1 MPSGSISELSH
12 IICSSGG
19 IRAYRLEKP
28 YATIKITMTPIRTDY
43 TVEIVLTLIL
53 VLLAI
58 GGPIVW
64 LVRKNKKKQ
73 LVGREG
79 TKAVL
84 IMTACMLLAGIPV
97 VFFVQSMPS
106 QQDKLIAAL
115 TNEYMGDAKLA
126 VTAGVVP
133 EVNEIEEQAKADGVT
148 GFVRVDSHNNNNPV
162 LRERGVS
169 DRYYSYRAAGAEDR
183 YLIMRVEV
191 DSLGQL
197 SAPGAYGITEVFYG
211 DQTTAQSF
219 IDKQGIMLRL

>member
-1 MPSGSISELSH
+1 
-12 IICSSGG
+12 
-19 IRAYRLEKP
+19 
-28 YATIKITMTPIRTDY
+28 MTPIRTDY
-43 TVEIVLTLIL
+43 TIEIILTLIF

-64 LVRKNKKKQ
+64 LVRKNQKKQ
-73 LVGREG
+73 LVGREA

-84 IMTACMLLAGIPV
+84 IMTACMVLAGIPV

-106 QQDKLIAAL
+106 QQDKLIATL
-115 TNEYMGDAKLA
+115 SNEYMGDAKLA
-126 VTAGVVP
+126 VTAGAVP

-148 GFVRVDSHNNNNPV
+148 GFVRVDSYNNNNPV

-169 DRYYSYRAAGAEDR
+169 DRYYSYRAVGAENR

-197 SAPGAYGITEVFYG
+197 SAPGAYGITEVIYG
-211 DQTTAQSF
+211 DRSEAQSF
-219 IDKQGIMLRL
+219 TNSQDIQLQL